1 MVLGGV
7 CYFLRELGN
16 IFFEVRK
23 CSRMKSWV
31 RLIKEIGRFGRWGW
45 SGGWKLVRNFIKY

>member
-7 CYFLRELGN
+7 CHFLRELGN
-16 IFFEVRK
+16 ILEARK

-31 RLIKEIGRFGRWGW
+31 RSIKETGRPGRWGW
-45 SGGWKLVRNFIKY
+45 SGGWKPVRNLTKH